1 MTADEAKKE
10 LEQNMKMPFGC
21 NVSKETSRMAIQ
33 AIETVQKLSERKMTI
48 DALENYMQFEDECIE
63 KGFTL
68 KSVIEARDKQI
79 AKKIGVFNGQA
90 TCPNCK
96 YIFGGIDIIK
106 NLIAWH
112 MPYCKD

>member
-48 DALENYMQFEDECIE
+48 DALENYMQFEDECVE

-79 AKKIGVFNGQA
+79 AKKIEVLMD
-90 TCPNCK
+90 K
-96 YIFGGIDIIK
+96 RHV
-106 NLIAWH
+106 LIANIFSEELTSLRI
-112 MPYCKD
+112 